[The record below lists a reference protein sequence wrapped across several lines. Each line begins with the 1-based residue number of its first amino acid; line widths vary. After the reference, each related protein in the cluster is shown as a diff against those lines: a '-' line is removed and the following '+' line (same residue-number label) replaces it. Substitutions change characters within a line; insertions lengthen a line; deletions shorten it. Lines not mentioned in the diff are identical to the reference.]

1 VALPLW
7 APLPPVG
14 IVEIIAQISGSSSRA
29 DELSQRVSLEMEK
42 EEQPRRKTV
51 QSGPQKSAQ
60 RRFFSFSQKE
70 LGVSACFM
78 PTQDSLQTEMD

>member
-1 VALPLW
+1 
-7 APLPPVG
+7 
-14 IVEIIAQISGSSSRA
+14 
-29 DELSQRVSLEMEK
+29 VSLEMEK